1 MNDDQRKAV
10 AEFMFNLAIGYLLL
24 FTLGPILQPD
34 PLRSTIVSALVGVLS
49 AAALVVTA
57 YRLLR

>member
-1 MNDDQRKAV
+1 MNDEQRKAV

-24 FTLGPILQPD
+24 FTLGPVFQPG
-34 PLRSTIVSALVGVLS
+34 PLRSTIAFALVGILS